1 MSMPTMRKQV
11 RTREVSDD
19 TVLVTTSRVLAGGAI
34 GTDEADALL
43 AASGTPEGASLS
55 AALGILTG
63 TGPGTGADRPA
74 LAAALSLATER
85 LSAALGVTVHG
96 TLVVPEASG
105 MGHALTLPLAH
116 PVTGQPVTV
125 IVNDAPKAGEY
136 LVALAVTWR
145 QPDAV

>member
-1 MSMPTMRKQV
+1 MRKQV

-19 TVLVTTSRVLAGGAI
+19 TVLVTTSQVLAGGAI
-34 GTDEADALL
+34 GADETDALL
-43 AASGTPEGASLS
+43 AASGTPQGASLG
-55 AALGILTG
+55 AALGVLT
-63 TGPGTGADRPA
+63 GTGADRPA
-74 LAAALSLATER
+74 LAAALSLATDR

-96 TLVVPEASG
+96 TLVVSEASG
-105 MGHALTLPLAH
+105 MGHPLTLPLAH

-136 LVALAVTWR
+136 LAALAVTWR